1 MMYDVPMRTT
11 LTLEPEVAER
21 LRHEQALGKR
31 SLKLIVNEALKR
43 GLGLEE
49 PVRQQPY
56 RVTPHSSRFVTGI
69 DIGKLNHLADEL
81 EAGEFDLP
89 RPASP

>member
-1 MMYDVPMRTT
+1 MRTT
-11 LTLEPEVAER
+11 LTLEPEIAER
-21 LRHEQALGKR
+21 LRQELTLGKR
-31 SLKLIVNEALKR
+31 PLKLIINEALKL

-49 PVRQQPY
+49 PIQQQPY

-69 DIGKLNHLADEL
+69 DIGKLNHLADDL
-81 EAGEFDLP
+81 EAGEFHRP